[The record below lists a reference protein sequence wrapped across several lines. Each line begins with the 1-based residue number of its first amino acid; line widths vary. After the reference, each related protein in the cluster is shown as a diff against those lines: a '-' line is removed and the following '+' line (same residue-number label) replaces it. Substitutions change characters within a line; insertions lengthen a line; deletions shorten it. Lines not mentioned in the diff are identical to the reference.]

1 MFISRSTHKLFLT
14 LFLSGVL
21 FLVFGTPLSANTLT
35 VDDCIKC
42 HVLETTQV
50 AEDGA
55 AHQMAINCLDCHVEH
70 RPMSAN
76 NIPSCAECHVGT
88 DHYTLNTCNG
98 CHNPHQPLKVTL
110 TGELKMECLTCH
122 SEQGEEMEANP
133 SVHSQVSCNYCHAD
147 THGYTPDCMTC
158 HASHSPEM
166 SVTDC
171 ATCHAAHQP
180 TLLEYPSTT
189 ANNLCAACHVTA
201 FNELQATTTKHST
214 TTCVDCHVNQHAT
227 IASCND
233 CHGEPHAAGIHS
245 KFPNCGDC
253 HNTAHDLNNLQ

>member
-1 MFISRSTHKLFLT
+1 MFNHHPAVKPILIFLLSVALVYAVTATIS
-14 LFLSGVL
+14 
-21 FLVFGTPLSANTLT
+21 AQTLT
-35 VDDCIKC
+35 VDDCVKC
-42 HVLETTQV
+42 HALETRQI
-50 AEDGA
+50 AEEGA
-55 AHQMAINCLDCHVEH
+55 AHKLAVNCLDCHSQH
-70 RPMSAN
+70 RPMNAN
-76 NIPSCAECHVGT
+76 NIPSCADCHVGT
-88 DHYTLNTCNG
+88 DHYALNTCNE
-98 CHNPHQPLKVTL
+98 CHNPHQPLEVTL

-122 SEQGEEMEANP
+122 SQQGEEMDANP

-166 SVTDC
+166 AVTDC

-180 TLLEYPSTT
+180 TLLEYPATT
-189 ANNLCAACHVTA
+189 ANDLCAACHATA

-214 TTCVDCHVNQHAT
+214 TNCVDCHVNQHAT
-227 IASCND
+227 IASCTD

-253 HNTAHDLNNLQ
+253 HNTAHDLDNLL